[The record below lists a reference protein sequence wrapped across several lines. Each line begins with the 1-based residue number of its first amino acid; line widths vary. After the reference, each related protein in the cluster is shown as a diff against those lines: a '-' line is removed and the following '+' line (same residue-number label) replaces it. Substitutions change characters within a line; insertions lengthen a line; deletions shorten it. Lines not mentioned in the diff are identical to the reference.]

1 MLELSKLGSEKT
13 KTKNNDFFL
22 VNERML
28 GSRKEFFSFC
38 ETNHIPILDQLTLKV

>member
-1 MLELSKLGSEKT
+1 MLELSKFGSEKT
-13 KTKNNDFFL
+13 KTKNNDFL